1 MVGGFFARYGGEEFF
16 ALLDGK
22 SVEEAVDIA
31 KDMND
36 VIHKL
41 KIQHKTST
49 VTDTV
54 TISIGIAHST
64 SANLVEKE
72 QLISKADEA
81 LYHSKQIGRDSI
93 SLFYQNEIKHL

>member
-1 MVGGFFARYGGEEFF
+1 
-16 ALLDGK
+16 
-22 SVEEAVDIA
+22 
-31 KDMND
+31 MNH

-49 VTDTV
+49 VADTI

-81 LYHSKQIGRDSI
+81 LYRSKQIGRDSI